1 VESRPEEITR
11 LLDNVD
17 RLTRLAEGNE
27 RRMRRL
33 ERWNRSL
40 AGSLLALVGLGLYV
54 GVSLSGPPAIAAE
67 GEVAKVET
75 QIDDGAKR
83 LEMAAKLDAQR
94 LDAQVASIKHDLA
107 QGKFD
112 AGSAIFAMLH
122 DIKVA
127 LQAVPQMAT
136 DMDQMTQAM
145 NEMNMKM
152 SAMPAMAADMHDMN
166 GKMGVM
172 AYDVNRTM
180 GKMGSWMPMPW
191 GP

>member
-1 VESRPEEITR
+1 MESRPEEITR

-40 AGSLLALVGLGLYV
+40 AASLLALVGLGLYV
-54 GVSLSGPPAIAAE
+54 GVSLSGPPALAAE
-67 GEVAKVET
+67 GELAKAET

-94 LDAQVASIKHDLA
+94 LEAKVADIKHDLA

-127 LQAVPQMAT
+127 LQAVPQMAK

-152 SAMPAMAADMHDMN
+152 SAMPAMAVDMHDMN

-172 AYDVNRTM
+172 AHDVNRTM